1 MNFIKKIFDEKINGK
16 VHEQFIRFGKG
27 EYGGRALLSL
37 WKTKNVKIK
46 GSSEFANDFV
56 MFVANLGDVNFN
68 GIIWSEEQ
76 LEGFSGKKK
85 KGKWFY
91 EVKDIK
97 SENIK
102 EFEDKVYCFLLN
114 GEGEGI
120 KIKIKSKLPKP
131 GKSEGKIDSNFC
143 QIELDEKYYNKA
155 KEDFFWDM
163 PEGRKISIKHKF
175 VIESIVMPKNEKDY
189 TKIREMAKRKGKII
203 READVDG
210 KEIIKEKEFEI

>member
-1 MNFIKKIFDEKINGK
+1 MNFIKKIFDGKIDEE
-16 VHEQFIRFGKG
+16 VHAQFIKFGKG
-27 EYGGRALLSL
+27 AYGGRALLGL
-37 WKTKNVKIK
+37 WKTKKVKIK

-56 MFVANLGDVNFN
+56 MFVANLGDVLFN

-76 LEGFSGKKK
+76 LEGLSGKKR

-120 KIKIKSKLPKP
+120 KLKIKIKLPKP

-143 QIELDEKYYNKA
+143 QIELDEKYYNKV

-163 PEGRKISIKHKF
+163 PEGKKISIKHKF
-175 VIESIVMPKNEKDY
+175 VIEEIVMPKNEKDY

-210 KEIIKEKEFEI
+210 KEIIKEKDFEI